1 MKRITTSEVTT
12 YLRCREEHRLRY
24 GLQLRSSEPPSKALA
39 IGTAIHKGLEVWWSE
54 GDHVLPQALR
64 AAQEIGTAN
73 GLDVYDQV
81 RVEVML
87 EAYDRRWHRDRDEY
101 ISRGLEVV
109 FDRPQKGWTLSGR
122 FDGLIEQRH
131 PRQLLVLEHKTTS
144 DDLGPHAPYWDG
156 LAMDWQIVN
165 YLRASQAEGVLYD
178 VLKKP
183 GIFPLK
189 ATPVEK
195 RRWKQD
201 GTLFAN
207 QRAED
212 ETIESWRGRLRE
224 GYADGS
230 VWFERRVLRRT
241 QGEVAR
247 AISEMDQLASE
258 ILAVEVDRPAPRTPG
273 SCQRYGRQCDYYR
286 ACTGQAQLAELPLYQ
301 ATTPHEEL
309 L

>member
-24 GLQLRSSEPPSKALA
+24 GLQLRSTEPLSRALA
-39 IGTAIHKGLEVWWSE
+39 IGTAIHKGLEVWWGE
-54 GDHVLPQALR
+54 GWLVLPGALR
-64 AAQEIGTAN
+64 AAREIGAAN
-73 GLDVYDQV
+73 GLDAYDQV

-87 EAYDRRWHRDRDEY
+87 EAYDRHWCRTRDDY
-101 ISRGLEVV
+101 VTRGTEVV
-109 FDRPQKGWTLSGR
+109 FDRPQKGWTLAGR
-122 FDGLIEQRH
+122 FDGLIEE
-131 PRQLLVLEHKTTS
+131 RQSRELLVLEHKTTS
-144 DDLGPHAPYWDG
+144 DELGPEAPYWDA
-156 LAMDWQIVN
+156 LPMDWQVLN
-165 YLRASQAEGVLYD
+165 YLRASEAEGVLYD

-183 GIFPLK
+183 AIVPLK

-201 GTLFAN
+201 GSLYAN
-207 QRAED
+207 QRSED
-212 ETIESWRGRLRE
+212 ESIEAWRGRLQE
-224 GYADGS
+224 QYLDGS

-241 QGEVAR
+241 QAEVAR
-247 AISEMDQLASE
+247 AITEMDQLAAE
-258 ILAVEVDRPAPRTPG
+258 ILAVDADRPAPRTP
-273 SCQRYGRQCDYYR
+273 SACQRYGRQCDYYR